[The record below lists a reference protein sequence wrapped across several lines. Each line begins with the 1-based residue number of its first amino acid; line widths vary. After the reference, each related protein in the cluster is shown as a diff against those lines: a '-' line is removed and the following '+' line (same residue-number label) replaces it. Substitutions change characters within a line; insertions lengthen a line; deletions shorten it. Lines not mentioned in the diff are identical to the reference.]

1 MGRAVVL
8 RQDYKGSDL
17 RHLAK
22 MSKDAARIGDVRVQ
36 VIRDWVL
43 RFNAD
48 GPNGLIDRKA
58 WGQPSKL
65 NDKQRNAVAQSVE
78 DGPSVTI
85 HGVLRW
91 RLKDLAPW
99 IFEEFPFWW
108 IKAQ

>member
-65 NDKQRNAVAQSVE
+65 NDKQPTPLHR
-78 DGPSVTI
+78 
-85 HGVLRW
+85 VLKTAPVSPFMMWSAGGSRIW
-91 RLKDLAPW
+91 PLGYLKSSH
-99 IFEEFPFWW
+99 FGG
-108 IKAQ
+108 